1 MHHLIG
7 INSFIGKN
15 VYYEL
20 KKLKI
25 NVLCYSHN
33 NIDEIEL
40 NNNDT
45 IINCCGV
52 NKGNTYEDF
61 ENGNFVFLT
70 KLLSVINKNNVY
82 LIHLSSFAVNGFK
95 NTDIENLNNN
105 MKFFIKSKLKGEQY
119 LLDNYDKNNLLIVRP
134 SNIYGYACEPYY
146 NNILVSLVY
155 EKIKKMQK
163 INNLNKNCVRNYL
176 SVEGLVNKM
185 FEMIKNKYT
194 GIYNIISSNNNNFE
208 EIINC
213 IYDTKPNYIN
223 IHDDE
228 KSISNIEFDN
238 NIIIEENIYEKI
250 KSLEYKMLKYYE
262 MKDNIL
268 IDKIDELKQPRGN
281 MMEISNLES
290 KRLYKIT
297 LTQNSVRGNHYHEV
311 QEEYFFVNRGY
322 VYFILVNKN
331 DLDVIY
337 QFILK
342 TNEKVKIEPNII
354 HTLVNDFL
362 NNEPEI
368 IILSTQKYIKDV
380 VLDTIYINII

>member
-1 MHHLIG
+1 
-7 INSFIGKN
+7 
-15 VYYEL
+15 VY
-20 KKLKI
+20 
-25 NVLCYSHN
+25 
-33 NIDEIEL
+33 
-40 NNNDT
+40 
-45 IINCCGV
+45 
-52 NKGNTYEDF
+52 
-61 ENGNFVFLT
+61 
-70 KLLSVINKNNVY
+70 
-82 LIHLSSFAVNGFK
+82 SS
-95 NTDIENLNNN
+95 DL
-105 MKFFIKSKLKGEQY
+105 
-119 LLDNYDKNNLLIVRP
+119 
-134 SNIYGYACEPYY
+134 
-146 NNILVSLVY
+146 
-155 EKIKKMQK
+155 
-163 INNLNKNCVRNYL
+163 
-176 SVEGLVNKM
+176 
-185 FEMIKNKYT
+185 
-194 GIYNIISSNNNNFE
+194 
-208 EIINC
+208 
-213 IYDTKPNYIN
+213 
-223 IHDDE
+223 
-228 KSISNIEFDN
+228 FDN

-311 QEEYFFVNRGY
+311 QEEDFFVNRGY

-337 QFILK
+337 QFTLN
-342 TNEKVKIEPNII
+342 TNDKVKIEPNII